1 MKATRTTV
9 EAEGERLHLPRS
21 ALPAQAQPP
30 SLRLSPLRLVPA
42 PPAGLIPDRPRLDR
56 AGPRPLIVGSP
67 SQRAPPSPR
76 DPSPSKA
83 ATPQGPSQGRDQP
96 HLSPNLHA
104 WAQQLWMGKE
114 AQQGVWAWGQ
124 ESPESHFIGGVSA
137 SPPSLLFPA
146 LPPSS
151 GWRCKTKRVPLSRLH
166 NSASKQRPIFKS

>member
-104 WAQQLWMGKE
+104 WAQQLWMGRE
-114 AQQGVWAWGQ
+114 RGSAGGLGLGSGVPRKPLHRRGLRLPTF
-124 ESPESHFIGGVSA
+124 SSVPRS
-137 SPPSLLFPA
+137 PSLQ
-146 LPPSS
+146 
-151 GWRCKTKRVPLSRLH
+151 WMEV
-166 NSASKQRPIFKS
+166 

>member
-1 MKATRTTV
+1 MRWGGGEGVKATRMTV

-83 ATPQGPSQGRDQP
+83 ATPQGPFQGRDQP

-104 WAQQLWMGKE
+104 WAQQLWMGRE
-114 AQQGVWAWGQ
+114 RGSAGGLGLGSGV
-124 ESPESHFIGGVSA
+124 PRKPLHRGGLRLPTFSSVPRS
-137 SPPSLLFPA
+137 PSLQ
-146 LPPSS
+146 
-151 GWRCKTKRVPLSRLH
+151 WMEV
-166 NSASKQRPIFKS
+166 